1 MNEEKLKERLLGET
15 IVRVTYNP
23 LTEYGFEH
31 FSVTTSNG
39 IIITVAVDPD
49 SDKSNLSII

>member
-1 MNEEKLKERLLGET
+1 MNEEKLKEKLLGET
-15 IVRVTYNP
+15 IVNVTYNP

-31 FSVTTSNG
+31 FSIITSNG
-39 IIITVAVDPD
+39 VMITVAVDPN